1 MTAPLVTHVDTG
13 EVEELC
19 TMAGIRA
26 GKDLDKGWAVKYTEI
41 RRADAID
48 MDPHYVAPEV
58 GL

>member
-1 MTAPLVTHVDTG
+1 
-13 EVEELC
+13 
-19 TMAGIRA
+19 MAGMSA
-26 GKDLDKGWAVKYTEI
+26 GKDLDEGWGVKYTEI